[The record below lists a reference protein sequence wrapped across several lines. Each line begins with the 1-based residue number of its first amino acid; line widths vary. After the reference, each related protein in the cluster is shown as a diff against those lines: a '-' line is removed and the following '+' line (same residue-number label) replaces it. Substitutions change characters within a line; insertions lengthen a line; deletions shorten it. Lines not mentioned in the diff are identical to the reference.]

1 MTMPTS
7 QEHFDTCRQWQE
19 YFDGKLRA
27 IGMRA
32 PAPVLGETVAD
43 YRRKVLVQTKK
54 AFIPRTHELRQ
65 FSLDDIRGAALD
77 ALEPQILEAAA
88 VEAVNPANVERGTL
102 RKREEFD
109 EYGAVK
115 TIKFYGQD
123 HFAILPNFGVDA
135 NVSFGGG
142 ARPGRRARFFNRL
155 TSEWYPPV
163 RR

>member
-1 MTMPTS
+1 MPTP

-19 YFDGKLRA
+19 YFDGKLRK

-32 PAPVLGETVAD
+32 PAPVLGQTVND
-43 YRRKVLVQTKK
+43 YRRTVLVQAKK
-54 AFIPRTHELRQ
+54 AFIPRTHELRR
-65 FSLDDIRGAALD
+65 FSLDDVRGDAL
-77 ALEPQILEAAA
+77 AVLEPQILNAA
-88 VEAVNPANVERGTL
+88 VVEACNPNNVPRGEL

-123 HFAILPNFGVDA
+123 HFATLPNFGVLA
-135 NVSFGGG
+135 NISFGGG
-142 ARPGRRARFFNRL
+142 ARPGRHARFFNRL